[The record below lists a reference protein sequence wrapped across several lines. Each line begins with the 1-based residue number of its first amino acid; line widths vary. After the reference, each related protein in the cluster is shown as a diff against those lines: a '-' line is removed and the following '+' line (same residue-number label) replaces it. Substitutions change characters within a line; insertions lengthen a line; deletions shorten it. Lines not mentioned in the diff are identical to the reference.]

1 MTAREALAAAFQ
13 LDPADVQAED
23 DTSASVERGEYLY
36 SIYQDQQTGEW
47 VATRRALRFEGAAS
61 GRTPDEALAGLSP
74 TRTLGPTPPRERGPW
89 SVL

>member
-23 DTSASVERGEYLY
+23 DTAASVEHGEYLY

-61 GRTPDEALAGLSP
+61 GRTPDEALAGLVAPSP
-74 TRTLGPTPPRERGPW
+74 IPTPEPVERGPW
-89 SVL
+89 RVL